1 VNRTTSIEAHLIS
14 IHQVAEAEVD
24 EQKWQYERRH
34 YGKREAKQVE
44 QENLRHFSMVREGVN
59 VFRILLATTYKF
71 AEEVVHQVVHLQY
84 LGAQTCPA

>member
-1 VNRTTSIEAHLIS
+1 MPDGRAHLIP

-44 QENLRHFSMVREGVN
+44 QENFRHFSVVWEGVN
-59 VFRILLATTYKF
+59 VFRILIAAAYKS
-71 AEEVVHQVVHLQY
+71 AEEVIYQVVHLQY
-84 LGAQTCPA
+84 L